1 MAALVACASL
11 RSYNNDSCVAPFTT
25 RWMLQDELA
34 TLSSNSLSQL
44 SSDSPAVTTASGL
57 FPRLPGLPSLSVWVG
72 ARNSS
77 ALVLHCRVEGVS
89 ASICA
94 RCWGGNSGDAGSS
107 SDNKRTTPSR
117 AGRET
122 PSRTSWE
129 TTADVCFCGSEL
141 SRVTGWWPTCFGEEE
156 STRTTPATSS
166 G

>member
-1 MAALVACASL
+1 MAALVACESL
-11 RSYNNDSCVAPFTT
+11 RSYSTDVCVAPFTT
-25 RWMLQDELA
+25 RWMLLEERVA
-34 TLSSNSLSQL
+34 SSSCSLSQL
-44 SSDSPAVTTASGL
+44 GSDSPAVTTASGL
-57 FPRLPGLPSLSVWVG
+57 FPRLPSLRVWVG

-77 ALVLHCRVEGVS
+77 ALVVTCRVEGVS

-94 RCWGGNSGDAGSS
+94 RCWGGNSGDAGESL
-107 SDNKRTTPSR
+107 DNKRTIPSR

-129 TTADVCFCGSEL
+129 TTADLCFCGPLL